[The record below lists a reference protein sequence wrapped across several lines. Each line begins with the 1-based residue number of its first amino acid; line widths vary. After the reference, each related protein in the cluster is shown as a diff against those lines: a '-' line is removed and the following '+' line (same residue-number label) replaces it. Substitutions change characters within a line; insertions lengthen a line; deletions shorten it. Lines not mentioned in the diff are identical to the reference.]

1 MDNYPLVFVRVV
13 YESLDAAAFNDVH
26 GDILVELGNSVS
38 RTNWACGRDKTHC
51 QKLDDPFN
59 PLGEDNSPVLSVAG
73 IVAADVVVR
82 RATCMSAEGD
92 VLI

>member
-1 MDNYPLVFVRVV
+1 MAISLSSLEIVLVAR
-13 YESLDAAAFNDVH
+13 
-26 GDILVELGNSVS
+26 
-38 RTNWACGRDKTHC
+38 NWACGRDKTHC

-59 PLGEDNSPVLSVAG
+59 PLGEDHSPVLSVAG
-73 IVAADVVVR
+73 IVAADIVVR